1 MARATKREYDTVRGQ
16 LQDALQNAS
25 ADQQDYVQKYIE
37 SARNYSGANPVNNA
51 SQRDFETA
59 VYKNA
64 LNYLNTG
71 AQPVGGASTSTTN
84 IFGGRNHREVV
95 NDAGA
100 VWNDFVSL
108 NNKNN
113 NATTRKTSRSITGG
127 GSYYVDIMRG
137 LDPGWGLE
145 GEDFNSRANGYL
157 QAVIDNLTAAQA
169 RKNAGAYLSNIADP
183 SRIESDIAS
192 LKNIQANLGKT
203 DDVKAVLG
211 SISRIVR
218 NYSND
223 PQAFQDY
230 FNGVIPQ
237 LSAADK
243 KKQDLLNQGY
253 TEIDLNT
260 DANSSDWLRRYAQTK
275 NYHFFRDKSGNIR
288 VYNNNY
294 DNPLTNILD
303 YNSNSDDE
311 GVEGKGYGHGLIID
325 ENGNVFF
332 GDTNTIGKDSP
343 FASIWNTRL
352 NADKSNRDK
361 LFWTIDYNSANAD
374 SDSAYLQALE
384 TKFGNFKGIDV
395 SQLFQ
400 GDDKIFATSTDGT
413 PFYTKDA
420 RFGNIKFGNN
430 AKFYKVGDDGN
441 VTEVS
446 WDQLKPT
453 FNSNGW
459 DESAEQLGQITD
471 LNSKLNADTTMFDDT
486 MDAGGRNFWTAI
498 KQTYGLDLL
507 LPALFGKGIG
517 VEIFQHQAKKEAAQ
531 KLGQKASKEAIEK
544 EAQKIALK
552 KLQNAART
560 KAGKAAV
567 KQVAKKAGTRVAA
580 HLALL
585 GSGAFSVGIGTA
597 LGAAA
602 GLAESGIRYANY
614 DNVNENRIGF
624 IRNILNAVANHGQ
637 GELAVDLAGVSGN
650 SEFLTNID
658 YNNKKAY
665 YIKGIYDMLKN
676 DPNLWNQLSAQEKA
690 TFKAMKREY
699 NSMMRNGGIIKAAK
713 GTVLSPDN
721 EELQDLPFENPSK
734 TKSNADIAKLRARYA
749 QSNDEGYGDE
759 LYRRDSS
766 KAQMFKGDAK
776 MTTAD
781 VMRLTTLAQDTASI
795 VASFVPGAGTGVAAG
810 LGVTSMITD
819 LGADIIDPA
828 VSGGE
833 VAKNLI
839 MNAGFAGMGLIPGA
853 KVGKVVKNL
862 IKWTPKIMT
871 AAAGLGIALDESTQ
885 ATFKKLG
892 DGTQHLNREDWR
904 NISHVL
910 SLVAAGTRGVKG
922 DIARYKVKK
931 ATVASDNVTL
941 KGLTTPDGQPLE
953 FQKSTIKEVNKA
965 LGEIKTSEEGAE
977 AKALSVLKEKLNL
990 TDEQAAEVLNSPK
1003 FKKVKGGIGKYSIS
1017 EEGLEDGAKTAVNL
1031 RAIWN
1036 EEAGKVK
1043 ESSGFGKWFAD
1054 MFGGGA
1060 YTAKQRAI
1068 LEANPDWRPAVPY
1081 EDYNP
1086 MIDWQLRRRV
1096 GGTGEVRA
1104 RIKAQQQNKNI
1115 SEPERIDLADADRRG
1130 VNTPGE
1136 KVNANYAEMEQSSIP
1151 GNRAVAKA
1159 TREKMEVQEH
1169 LEKLRSVWDKD
1180 PKQEI
1185 QEINNLVNSLR
1196 NKGYD
1201 DSHPN
1206 MQALI
1211 QRGEYLVSK
1220 YPELRLALIPHPSN
1234 VTPVADG
1241 IFQVNP
1247 EPELP
1252 GLFQVADG
1260 IHAPKE
1266 SPAKSVRSKGAK
1278 KNEVSNRLLNET
1290 LGYKPTT
1297 FRNIDDPEIGLKITN
1312 ADKLNDVLVSKDG
1325 NSIFMMGSSGRIFVV
1340 ADINGQKVPFYISA
1354 YGTSGKHKGEWYPFF
1369 GNTGNWLVKGSVDKN
1384 GNMNY
1389 HPKIDAVT
1397 KLLNDNLKLPSIGL
1411 RHKLIDSKYANIRLE
1426 SLYPELKLY
1435 TAEDRFP
1442 WMPSGTTYNNLSE
1455 IVGHPRKNNVVLGN
1469 RIANKQQDGLFV
1481 EEITGID
1488 ASNVGNKTGDGWISA
1503 SDHISQIIANIEKAN
1518 KNK

>member
-1 MARATKREYDTVRGQ
+1 MGGGNNLLPFFFILYIMARATKREYDVVRGQ
-16 LQDALQNAS
+16 LQSALQNAS
-25 ADQQDYVQKYIE
+25 AEQQDYVQKYIE

-59 VYKNA
+59 VYRNA
-64 LNYLNTG
+64 LNYLNNG

-84 IFGGRNHREVV
+84 VFGGRNHREVV

-100 VWNDFVSL
+100 VWNDFVKL
-108 NNKNN
+108 NSEDNN
-113 NATTRKTSRSITGG
+113 SSAGTSGTTTRTGA
-127 GSYYVDIMRG
+127 GSWYVDIMEG

-145 GEDFNSRANGYL
+145 GDDFNSRANGYI
-157 QAVIDNLTAAQA
+157 QAVIDNLTTAQA
-169 RKNAGAYLSNIADP
+169 KKNAGAYLSNVAEP

-192 LKNIQANLGKT
+192 LRNIQANLDKAK
-203 DDVKAVLG
+203 DPNAVLR
-211 SISRIVR
+211 SISSIVR
-218 NYSND
+218 RYSSD
-223 PQAFQDY
+223 PQAFKDY

-237 LSAADK
+237 ASAADK
-243 KKQDLLNQGY
+243 AKQNLKNQGY

-260 DANSSDWLRRYAQTK
+260 DANSSDWLRRYAQNK
-275 NYHFFRDKSGNIR
+275 GYHFFKDKDGNVRI
-288 VYNNNY
+288 YNNNY

-311 GVEGKGYGHGLIID
+311 GIEGRGYGHGLIVD

-332 GDTNTIGKDSP
+332 GDTNNIGQDSP
-343 FASIWNTRL
+343 FASLWNTRL
-352 NADKSNRDK
+352 NADKSNRDN
-361 LFWTIDYNSANAD
+361 LFYTIDYNSGD
-374 SDSAYLQALE
+374 SDSSSAYLQALE

-400 GDDKIFATSTDGT
+400 GDDRIFATSTDGT
-413 PFYTKDA
+413 PFYTKDS

-459 DESAEQLGQITD
+459 NESAEQLGQVTN
-471 LNSKLNADTTMFDDT
+471 LNAKLDADTTMFDDT
-486 MDAGGRNFWTAI
+486 MDMGGRNFWSAI
-498 KQTYGLDLL
+498 KDTYGLDII
-507 LPALFGKGIG
+507 LPALGIG
-517 VEIFQHQAKKEAAQ
+517 AGVKGASMASFQKMAKDQAIK
-531 KLGQKASKEAIEK
+531 KLGSKASKEAIEK

-552 KLQNAART
+552 EVKKLAT
-560 KAGKAAV
+560 SKAGKAAIKAAGKKLGV
-567 KQVAKKAGTRVAA
+567 KAA
-580 HLALL
+580 TNLALL
-585 GSGAFSVGIGTA
+585 SSGAATMGFGTLVGV
-597 LGAAA
+597 AA
-602 GLAESGIRYANY
+602 GLAEAGIRYASY
-614 DNVNENRIGF
+614 DNVNEDRIGF
-624 IRNILNAVANHGQ
+624 IRNVLNAVANHGQ
-637 GELAVDLAGVSGN
+637 GELVVPLHGVSGN

-658 YNNKKAY
+658 YDNKKTY

-713 GTVLSPDN
+713 GTVLSPDG

-734 TKSNADIAKLRARYA
+734 TKSNADVAKLRARYKQA
-749 QSNDEGYGDE
+749 NDEGYDDD
-759 LYRRDSS
+759 LYRRDAS
-766 KAQMFKGDAK
+766 KAQMLKGDAK

-781 VMRLTTLAQDTASI
+781 IMRITTLAQDTASI

-922 DIARYKVKK
+922 DVTRYKVKK

-1017 EEGLEDGAKTAVNL
+1017 EEGLEDSAKTTANL

-1043 ESSGFGKWFAD
+1043 ESSDFGKWFAD
-1054 MFGGGA
+1054 MFGGGS

-1086 MIDWQLRRRV
+1086 MIDWQLRRRM
-1096 GGTGEVRA
+1096 GGAGDVRA
-1104 RIKAQQQNKNI
+1104 KIKAQSQKKSSI
-1115 SEPERIDLADADRRG
+1115 IEPEKIDLADVDRRG

-1136 KVNANYAEMEQSSIP
+1136 RVNANYAEMEQSNIP

-1159 TREKMEVQEH
+1159 TREKMEVQQQ
-1169 LEKLRSVWDKD
+1169 LERLRNVWDKD

-1185 QEINNLVNSLR
+1185 KEINNVINSLR
-1196 NKGYD
+1196 NMGYD
-1201 DSHPN
+1201 DSNP
-1206 MQALI
+1206 QLQSLI

-1220 YPELRLALIPHPSN
+1220 YPELRIALIPHPEG
-1234 VTPVADG
+1234 VRPVADG
-1241 IFQVNP
+1241 IF
-1247 EPELP
+1247 EPEIP
-1252 GLFQVADG
+1252 GLFEASNTG
-1260 IHAPKE
+1260 KSA
-1266 SPAKSVRSKGAK
+1266 AKSVRGK
-1278 KNEVSNRLLNET
+1278 K
-1290 LGYKPTT
+1290 K
-1297 FRNIDDPEIGLKITN
+1297 RNK
-1312 ADKLNDVLVSKDG
+1312 
-1325 NSIFMMGSSGRIFVV
+1325 
-1340 ADINGQKVPFYISA
+1340 
-1354 YGTSGKHKGEWYPFF
+1354 
-1369 GNTGNWLVKGSVDKN
+1369 
-1384 GNMNY
+1384 
-1389 HPKIDAVT
+1389 
-1397 KLLNDNLKLPSIGL
+1397 
-1411 RHKLIDSKYANIRLE
+1411 
-1426 SLYPELKLY
+1426 
-1435 TAEDRFP
+1435 
-1442 WMPSGTTYNNLSE
+1442 
-1455 IVGHPRKNNVVLGN
+1455 
-1469 RIANKQQDGLFV
+1469 
-1481 EEITGID
+1481 
-1488 ASNVGNKTGDGWISA
+1488 
-1503 SDHISQIIANIEKAN
+1503 
-1518 KNK
+1518 